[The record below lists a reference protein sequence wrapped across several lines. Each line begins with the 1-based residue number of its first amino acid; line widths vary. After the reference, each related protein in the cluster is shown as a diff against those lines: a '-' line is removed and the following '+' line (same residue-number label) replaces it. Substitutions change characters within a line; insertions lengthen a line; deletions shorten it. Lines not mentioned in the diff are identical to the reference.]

1 MICSGAAHGE
11 RSPHVE
17 YHLTVNYMIN
27 AQESRGEGWGPLY
40 SEQVAVRAK
49 AKMTS
54 SCGSVLLPTHT
65 CTHTLSPKIPSL
77 TWLSVRLFRL
87 FKMLSHFL
95 SIQQIAELYRTDGLN
110 CDAVVP
116 WHKVKYLFTVTREV
130 KAVCKREVT
139 ASVWTQCNINPTKS
153 ELSFRF
159 YLLSFYIIF
168 MFFIKKEKIF
178 IGNEIIKQ
186 PNHQNKVHI
195 CKTMDEFKFNVS
207 VCCYLTFV

>member
-1 MICSGAAHGE
+1 MHRRAEG
-11 RSPHVE
+11 
-17 YHLTVNYMIN
+17 
-27 AQESRGEGWGPLY
+27 RGEDHFIQNRWPFVLRPKW
-40 SEQVAVRAK
+40 QAAV
-49 AKMTS
+49 
-54 SCGSVLLPTHT
+54 CSVLLPTHT

-95 SIQQIAELYRTDGLN
+95 SIQQIAELYWTDGLN

-116 WHKVKYLFTVTREV
+116 WHKVEYLFTVTREV

-159 YLLSFYIIF
+159 YLLFFYIIF
-168 MFFIKKEKIF
+168 MFFFKERK
-178 IGNEIIKQ
+178 NLYWKWNNQ
-186 PNHQNKVHI
+186 ATQSPK
-195 CKTMDEFKFNVS
+195 
-207 VCCYLTFV
+207 